1 MVAHSC
7 LKNASIYAII
17 KESANTTKNV
27 NNGKEVI
34 IMTIKSSDS
43 QGILALFEQFG
54 ANLKVEK
61 ERPVFLE
68 GQRAEDVYL
77 IKTGT
82 VRISKDTE
90 SGKILTLRISGGGTF
105 IGETSIFCETIYHSV
120 SANTVEPTEL
130 LVLPRITLEKY
141 LTDCASLM
149 MEWIQIMQLH
159 NLKNETRFRDLL
171 LHGKKGALLSTLI
184 RLTNTYGVKQ
194 DDGSILIDHAMT
206 NQELANFCAT
216 SREVV
221 NRILNDLKKKKV
233 LSLDKGMITI
243 HDLYFLRTEVECD
256 NCPLHICRID

>member
-1 MVAHSC
+1 M
-7 LKNASIYAII
+7 
-17 KESANTTKNV
+17 

-34 IMTIKSSDS
+34 NMDSQSSNS
-43 QGILALFEQFG
+43 QGIYALFEQYG
-54 ANLKVEK
+54 ASMKIEK
-61 ERPVFLE
+61 DRPVFLE
-68 GQRAEDVYL
+68 GERAEDVYL

-90 SGKILTLRISGGGTF
+90 SGKLLTLRITGNNTF

-120 SANTVEPTEL
+120 SANATETTHL
-130 LVLPRITLEKY
+130 LVLPRTTLEKY
-141 LTDCASLM
+141 LSEYSTLM
-149 MEWIQIMQLH
+149 MEWIQIMQTH

-194 DDGSILIDHAMT
+194 IDGSILIDHAMT

-243 HDLYFLRTEVECD
+243 HNLPFLRTEVECD

>member
-1 MVAHSC
+1 M
-7 LKNASIYAII
+7 
-17 KESANTTKNV
+17 TK
-27 NNGKEVI
+27 
-34 IMTIKSSDS
+34 KSSNS
-43 QGILALFEQFG
+43 EGILALFEQFG

-90 SGKILTLRISGGGTF
+90 SGKILTLRISGGDTF

-130 LVLPRITLEKY
+130 SVLPRTTLEKY
-141 LTDCASLM
+141 LTDSASLM
-149 MEWIQIMQLH
+149 MEWIQIMQVH

-221 NRILNDLKKKKV
+221 NRILNDLKKKRV
-233 LSLDKGMITI
+233 ISLDKGKITI
-243 HDLYFLRTEVECD
+243 HDLHFLRTEVECD